1 MSAEPKQVK
10 NLFPEAALDLSIIET
25 ST

>member
-1 MSAEPKQVK
+1 MSPVPKQEK